1 MLFPDWL
8 NGWHNEPM
16 SKMWNAL
23 VWWGSC
29 ISYQHALLLGWN
41 NYTVVDTKKFI
52 ENLLTSILFSLW
64 LQDNVTCCRYKKCK
78 AQLSFASVT
87 HHTITPKGKISES
100 IQKNRIEFKIRLN
113 ISLVKILWVLNHM
126 HDAVSWHSFYYLYL
140 HLVHNFACVT
150 AGVFK
155 TYHPTELLLFIVFRT
170 LWMNAR

>member
-52 ENLLTSILFSLW
+52 ENLLQFYFHCGYKIMWCAVGIKSVKHSCPLPQLLTILLPPKAKY
-64 LQDNVTCCRYKKCK
+64 LKAYKN
-78 AQLSFASVT
+78 
-87 HHTITPKGKISES
+87 
-100 IQKNRIEFKIRLN
+100 NRIEFRIRLN
-113 ISLVKILWVLNHM
+113 RSLVKILWVLNRM
-126 HDAVSWHSFYYLYL
+126 HYAVSWHSFYYLYL